1 MKKIGYIIA
10 ALLVFLT
17 VGLAGIYLWGTVY
30 FRSHFL
36 PESYLNGFDVSYMD
50 EEGAEALINRKVNTY
65 VLAVDTINGGRETL
79 ESSQFDMKYQPFD
92 QIHQLIS
99 NQDTSLWFIFGEEY
113 EHIVEEAFT
122 INPEKLRDAFESLD
136 CIQNMTAPQDARI
149 EENENGFYVVP
160 ETVGTQIDKEK
171 AYLMIE
177 TAIMN
182 GEASVDLEDCYLK
195 PSITTEDGTLQ
206 EKCDF
211 CNSLRDVIITYDFE
225 DRTERIDYS
234 VIREWLTD
242 YSLDKG
248 KVTEFVQGLAEKYDT
263 AGSSRLFLT
272 YDNRTVEVSGG
283 DYGWK
288 IDVEQ
293 ESDALMEAITNGE
306 IEVRKPVYSQEAAA
320 REVNDIGY
328 TYLEIDTANRQVIF
342 YKDAEPVIQVTG
354 EVGIGIT
361 SGCYVMDV
369 LDDDASLISFGDFHL
384 ETLSSEISDNMF
396 SEFLAQETSS
406 DAVRIPEEQMQELKG
421 FAAQGLPVI
430 VY

>member
-1 MKKIGYIIA
+1 MKKLGYIIA

-17 VGLAGIYLWGTVY
+17 VALAGIYLWGTVY

-99 NQDTSLWFIFGEEY
+99 NQDTSLWFIFGAEH

-122 INPEKLRDAFESLD
+122 INPEKLREAFDSLD

-171 AYLMIE
+171 AYLMVE

-182 GEASVDLEDCYLK
+182 GEASVDLEECYLK
-195 PSITTEDGTLQ
+195 PSVTTEDGSLQ
-206 EKCDF
+206 QKCDF

-272 YDNRTVEVSGG
+272 YDKRTVEVSGG

-361 SGCYVMDV
+361 SG
-369 LDDDASLISFGDFHL
+369 
-384 ETLSSEISDNMF
+384 
-396 SEFLAQETSS
+396 
-406 DAVRIPEEQMQELKG
+406 
-421 FAAQGLPVI
+421 
-430 VY
+430 